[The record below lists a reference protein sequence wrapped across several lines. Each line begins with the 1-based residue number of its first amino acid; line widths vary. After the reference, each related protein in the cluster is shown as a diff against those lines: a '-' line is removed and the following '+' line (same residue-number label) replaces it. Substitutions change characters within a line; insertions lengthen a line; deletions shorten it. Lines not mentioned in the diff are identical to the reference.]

1 MTSSIIR
8 LALVAFIGF
17 QFTACKNANK
27 TEENMETPDA
37 ATASAAADIFTV
49 DTETSSINWEGNKPT
64 GKHLGT
70 INLASGELAAENR
83 NIQSGNFVIDMKS
96 IKNTDLE
103 GDSKANLEAHLMGT
117 VEGKEGDF
125 FNVKQYPTAT
135 FELTSVE
142 GEGGKVTVNGNLTI
156 KDKTNPISF
165 PAIVS
170 FPGNTVFL
178 KSQEF
183 TIDRTKWGVNY
194 GSKNI
199 FDNLGDKFINDEIKL
214 TIELHGNKQ

>member
-1 MTSSIIR
+1 MKNSIVR
-8 LALVAFIGF
+8 LALIAFVAF
-17 QFTACKNANK
+17 QFTACKDGNK
-27 TEENMETPDA
+27 TDGNSETPDA
-37 ATASAAADIFTV
+37 ATASASADVFVI
-49 DTETSSINWEGNKPT
+49 DTATSSILWEGNKPT
-64 GKHLGT
+64 GKHVGS
-70 INLASGELAAENR
+70 IKIASGEMAAENR

-96 IKNTDLE
+96 IVNTDLE

-125 FNVKQYPTAT
+125 FNVNEYPTAS
-135 FELTSVE
+135 FELTSVA
-142 GEGGKVTVNGNLTI
+142 GEAGKITVNGNLTI

-165 PAIVS
+165 PATVS

-214 TIELHGNKQ
+214 TIELRGNKK